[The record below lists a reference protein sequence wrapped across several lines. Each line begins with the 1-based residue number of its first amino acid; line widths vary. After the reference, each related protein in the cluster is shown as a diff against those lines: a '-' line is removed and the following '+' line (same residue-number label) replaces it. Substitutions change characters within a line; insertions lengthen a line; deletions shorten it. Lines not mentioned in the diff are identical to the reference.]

1 MTPIEQAFRIM
12 RENRVHHLPIVK
24 GQDVLVGLITQTDL
38 FYIFTEQLG
47 ARSTGVRLAL
57 QIEDV
62 KGTLARLTGRI
73 CELGSDIVS
82 LATLPGK
89 ETGRAMV
96 TVKVEGVSQA
106 SLVEELPGA
115 GTLILDARKSRGWGT
130 PGSLPYHW
138 TLEEAGWF
146 GPA

>member
-1 MTPIEQAFRIM
+1 MGII
-12 RENRVHHLPIVK
+12 RE
-24 GQDVLVGLITQTDL
+24 TDL
-38 FYIFTEQLG
+38 FYSFAEQLG
-47 ARSTGVRLAL
+47 TRSAIVRLAL

-62 KGTLARLTGRI
+62 KGTLARLTGRL
-73 CELGSDIVS
+73 CELGGNIVS
-82 LATLPGK
+82 LTTLPGK

-115 GTLILDARKSRGWGT
+115 GTLILDAREGRGCGT
-130 PGSLPYHW
+130 TGSLPYHW
-138 TLEEAGWF
+138 TLEEEAGRF